1 MPETATRSAA
11 LIEQDITLLRATL
24 TRRTVATGA
33 AALLGIHR
41 ATLRKKLKEYGLA

>member
-1 MPETATRSAA
+1 MKNTTKILASA
-11 LIEQDITLLRATL
+11 
-24 TRRTVATGA
+24 VA